1 MIVLGID
8 TSSRVVGVAL
18 CVNGDAV
25 ASRRVE
31 AMPAE
36 TLLGLVD
43 EVLAD
48 AGLDK
53 RAVELVAVGKGPG
66 LFTATRVGVATAK
79 GIALALGRPLVGV
92 GSLEAVMHAAGAEAV
107 LVDAGRNEVYA
118 ASLGE
123 APFLASPDDALAR
136 LSGRRVVVSASLG
149 RTMYLDAP
157 APDPVWIARLGQAR
171 RAAGVEDELVTL
183 EPEYVRPSDATL
195 PRTPLRTG

>member
-18 CVNGDAV
+18 CANGDAV
-25 ASRRVE
+25 ACRRVE

-43 EVLAD
+43 EVLAE

-53 RAVELVAVGKGPG
+53 HAVELVAVGKGPG
-66 LFTATRVGVATAK
+66 LFTGTRVGVATAK

-92 GSLEAVMHAAGAEAV
+92 GSLEAVMRATGAEAV
-107 LVDAGRNEVYA
+107 LVDAGRGEVYA

-157 APDPVWIARLGQAR
+157 APDPVWIARLGEAR
-171 RAAGVEDELVTL
+171 CALGVEDELVTL